1 MRESAQDSPLIQRV
15 RAIASGQLAPLAEKI
30 DREGYYPREVLQA
43 LGAAGAYRAQM
54 AAPQGDAEY
63 ASAIEAMAEVSSV
76 CMSTGFMMWCQNVCS
91 LYIEQSGNAALIE
104 RRLDAHI
111 CGATHAATALPRA
124 TARNA
129 AAPIVIVGAGIAGW
143 AAATAVRALDA
154 ARPIT
159 MISGC
164 NANVYAKPLLSVA
177 LAQLRSA
184 TAIVSESGDAA
195 AQRLNVRLMRETW
208 VSGIDAPR
216 RRVRTTCGEMAYG
229 QLVLPLGAAPAPLP
243 LDAESNRHLW
253 RINHLDHY
261 ARFRAAVGDKPKHIV
276 IVGAGLV
283 GCELAD
289 DLAGAGHRVTLIDTA
304 GQPLPGL
311 ASPEVAHTLT
321 QALAITRGGVRFIG
335 GARLSSVRQSTT
347 GIDLDLGNEILH
359 ADLALAATG
368 LRTEARLARTANL
381 TFDNG
386 FAVDSLTLRTSD
398 AAIYALGDCASF
410 SGKTYR
416 FIEPIHRQAVVA
428 AVALLDQ
435 PTTGFAIRDV
445 PVRLKSRSLPMTFSL
460 AA

>member
-159 MISGC
+159 MIR
-164 NANVYAKPLLSVA
+164 VA
-177 LAQLRSA
+177 TPTCMPSRYCRLRWRNC
-184 TAIVSESGDAA
+184 A
-195 AQRLNVRLMRETW
+195 AQ
-208 VSGIDAPR
+208 P
-216 RRVRTTCGEMAYG
+216 
-229 QLVLPLGAAPAPLP
+229 
-243 LDAESNRHLW
+243 
-253 RINHLDHY
+253 
-261 ARFRAAVGDKPKHIV
+261 
-276 IVGAGLV
+276 
-283 GCELAD
+283 
-289 DLAGAGHRVTLIDTA
+289 
-304 GQPLPGL
+304 
-311 ASPEVAHTLT
+311 
-321 QALAITRGGVRFIG
+321 
-335 GARLSSVRQSTT
+335 LSSAKAAMPQRSVST
-347 GIDLDLGNEILH
+347 
-359 ADLALAATG
+359 
-368 LRTEARLARTANL
+368 
-381 TFDNG
+381 
-386 FAVDSLTLRTSD
+386 
-398 AAIYALGDCASF
+398 CA
-410 SGKTYR
+410 
-416 FIEPIHRQAVVA
+416 
-428 AVALLDQ
+428 
-435 PTTGFAIRDV
+435 
-445 PVRLKSRSLPMTFSL
+445 
-460 AA
+460 